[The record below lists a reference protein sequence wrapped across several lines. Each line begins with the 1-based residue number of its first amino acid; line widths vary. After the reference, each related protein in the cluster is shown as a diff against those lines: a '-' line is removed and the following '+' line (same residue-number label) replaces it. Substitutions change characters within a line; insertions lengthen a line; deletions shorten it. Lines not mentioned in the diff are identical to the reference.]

1 MEIEIRELTDRPLVK
16 DNFSRISLCFLNILE
31 LDVILIIN
39 IYYYF
44 IYFIFS
50 IFLFSGF
57 HLFNEL

>member
-1 MEIEIRELTDRPLVK
+1 MEREIRELTDRPLVK
-16 DNFSRISLCFLNILE
+16 DKFSRISLCFLNILE

-50 IFLFSGF
+50 IFLFS
-57 HLFNEL
+57 